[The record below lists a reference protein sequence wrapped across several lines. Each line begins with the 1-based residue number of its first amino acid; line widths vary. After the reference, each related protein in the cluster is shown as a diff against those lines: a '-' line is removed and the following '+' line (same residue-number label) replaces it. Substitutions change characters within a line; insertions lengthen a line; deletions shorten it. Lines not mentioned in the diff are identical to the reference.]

1 MAKTMREEG
10 LGRVVSVPSIRTQS
24 PPPQAPA
31 ARQLQVG
38 HREHLHLSVQD
49 DQTKET
55 NRLDFPGPGFLSS
68 LVLPGTSPPMPGAL
82 QNTF

>member
-24 PPPQAPA
+24 PPLQAPA

-38 HREHLHLSVQD
+38 HREHLHLQD
-49 DQTKET
+49 D
-55 NRLDFPGPGFLSS
+55 RSYRGGYFLK
-68 LVLPGTSPPMPGAL
+68 GKT
-82 QNTF
+82 